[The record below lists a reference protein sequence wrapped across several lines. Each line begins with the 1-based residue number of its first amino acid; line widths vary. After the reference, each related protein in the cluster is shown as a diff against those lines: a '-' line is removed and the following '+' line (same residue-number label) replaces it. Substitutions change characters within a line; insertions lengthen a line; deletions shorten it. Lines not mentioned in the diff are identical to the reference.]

1 MEMDF
6 QLSCE
11 RPIGL
16 QGKIIRLLGKMFEQ
30 CLAVEL
36 HHVAHLGREN
46 IIRALGDSL
55 TDQPDSQFKA
65 RLRQQAGAHLHHRG
79 GKGPL
84 GAHDVAFSPAS
95 SASSLPSRSSA
106 YNSSQPPTCISPM
119 KICGKVEPAPARSY
133 ICWRKLGSVATLN
146 SV

>member
-1 MEMDF
+1 MEVNF
-6 QLSCE
+6 QLGCE

-16 QGKIIRLLGKMFEQ
+16 QGKIIRLVRQMFEQ
-30 CLAVEL
+30 RLAVEL

-46 IIRALGDSL
+46 IIRALGGSL
-55 TDQPDSQFKA
+55 TDQPDSLLKA
-65 RLRQQAGAHLHHRG
+65 RLRQQPGAHLHHRRS
-79 GKGPL
+79 KGPL

-95 SASSLPSRSSA
+95 SASSLPARSSA

-133 ICWRKLGSVATLN
+133 ICWR
-146 SV
+146 